1 MSYVQ
6 RPEYLLTE
14 VERLLVVKLAEK
26 HITNDHLS
34 LREGYWWGL
43 ATFKSVE
50 RLLVHT
56 FPYSRLFAYSE
67 VESPPHD
74 KDISQTAR
82 TTLHSIHVVFL
93 IVVRVCI
100 DLHTGLAEAGS
111 GPFACAEAE
120 MDMNPSFPL
129 VLIHHFIY

>member
-50 RLLVHT
+50 RLWYTH
-56 FPYSRLFAYSE
+56 SR
-67 VESPPHD
+67 
-74 KDISQTAR
+74 
-82 TTLHSIHVVFL
+82 TLGY
-93 IVVRVCI
+93 
-100 DLHTGLAEAGS
+100 LHTQR
-111 GPFACAEAE
+111 
-120 MDMNPSFPL
+120 
-129 VLIHHFIY
+129 

>member
-1 MSYVQ
+1 MRVELQYCGKENMSYVQ

-50 RLLVHT
+50 RLSVHT
-56 FPYSRLFAYSE
+56 FPYSLGY
-67 VESPPHD
+67 
-74 KDISQTAR
+74 
-82 TTLHSIHVVFL
+82 
-93 IVVRVCI
+93 
-100 DLHTGLAEAGS
+100 LHTQR
-111 GPFACAEAE
+111 
-120 MDMNPSFPL
+120 
-129 VLIHHFIY
+129 